1 MNEINDNLNKK
12 INEFLQKLDNV
23 YLSIDIDS
31 LDGEKYVGTGYPEKD
46 GFDLDQLKRFIKNI
60 MKSGKV
66 IRSDLVEINP
76 SLDKN
81 NLTVNAGSE
90 ILKVILGNRNV

>member
-1 MNEINDNLNKK
+1 MVVH
-12 INEFLQKLDNV
+12 Q
-23 YLSIDIDS
+23 
-31 LDGEKYVGTGYPEKD
+31 
-46 GFDLDQLKRFIKNI
+46 
-60 MKSGKV
+60 SGKV

-90 ILKVILGNRNV
+90 ILRVILGNRNV

>member
-1 MNEINDNLNKK
+1 
-12 INEFLQKLDNV
+12 
-23 YLSIDIDS
+23 
-31 LDGEKYVGTGYPEKD
+31 
-46 GFDLDQLKRFIKNI
+46 

-90 ILKVILGNRNV
+90 ILKVILENRNV

>member
-1 MNEINDNLNKK
+1 
-12 INEFLQKLDNV
+12 
-23 YLSIDIDS
+23 
-31 LDGEKYVGTGYPEKD
+31 
-46 GFDLDQLKRFIKNI
+46 
-60 MKSGKV
+60 MKSEKV

-90 ILKVILGNRNV
+90 ILKELII